1 MYSIWFSSPMSGELL
16 EVKVKD
22 LKDAQFTWML
32 LDEQFEMV
40 SAKP

>member
-1 MYSIWFSSPMSGELL
+1 MSGELL